1 MVLSISSCA
10 YRQDGNIKLSNVLA
24 LIILHNSAFLVII
37 IIGLAKIQSEMMF
50 SKLKI
55 CTYTSSEIQNH
66 LPNTNIHAHNF
77 FINSFM
83 NCPLT
88 WAVTENSVWVL
99 IDEVWSHYYSVLSVS
114 VYLYS
119 HLQQLSLK
127 GLSSCL
133 PRSMSFIHSSKLCQG
148 ESYANKN
155 QVWPVAIQFPRERLL
170 NHLRLGS
177 LLVEPP
183 AMRL

>member
-1 MVLSISSCA
+1 MYMHYA
-10 YRQDGNIKLSNVLA
+10 Q
-24 LIILHNSAFLVII
+24 LHNSGDN
-37 IIGLAKIQSEMMF
+37 IGSGRIQIKMMF
-50 SKLKI
+50 LKLKI
-55 CTYTSSEIQNH
+55 NTYTASESQDH
-66 LPNTNIHAHNF
+66 YSNTNIHVHAYNF
-77 FINSFM
+77 FINYFM

-88 WAVTENSVWVL
+88 WVVSEGSVWVS
-99 IDEVWSHYYSVLSVS
+99 IDEVWSGYYWVLSVS

-170 NHLRLGS
+170 NYLRLGS